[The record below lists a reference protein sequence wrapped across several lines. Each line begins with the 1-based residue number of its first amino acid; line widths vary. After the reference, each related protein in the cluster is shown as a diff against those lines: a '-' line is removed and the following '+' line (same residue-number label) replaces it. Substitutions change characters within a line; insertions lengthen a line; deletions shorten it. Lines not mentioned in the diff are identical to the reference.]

1 MSFPSSMTPSLTPS
15 LPSKHD
21 PANEILPRLW
31 LGNAKASLDEAFIQR
46 EEITVVVNCTKDRP
60 FSHLIPIKYRV
71 PVDDN
76 LQEDEIRNMELW
88 ASEIAYQ
95 LLREYRQGHTI
106 LVHCAAG
113 MQRSA
118 AAIAFFLIAF
128 LQHRAEEAMAF
139 IKERRPIA
147 FHPSAN
153 FGRAIQSFAQ
163 RFHSE
168 LLPEIQRHNR
178 TPTPTKPH
186 WE

>member
-1 MSFPSSMTPSLTPS
+1 M
-15 LPSKHD
+15 KAD
-21 PANEILPRLW
+21 PANEIIPRLW
-31 LGNAKASLDEAFIQR
+31 LGNARASMDPEFIHTHH
-46 EEITVVVNCTKDRP
+46 ITVVFNCTKDRP
-60 FSHLIPIKYRV
+60 FSPLIPIKYRI

-76 LQEDEIRNMELW
+76 LQEAEIRNMELW

-95 LLREYRQGHTI
+95 ILREYQQGHTI

-118 AAIAFFLIAF
+118 AAVAFFLIAH
-128 LQHRAEEAMAF
+128 LQQHASEAMPF

-153 FGRAIQSFAQ
+153 FERAILSFDR
-163 RFHSE
+163 RFHAE

-178 TPTPTKPH
+178 TPPRDYTQ
-186 WE
+186 